1 MRVAVAFMP
10 EEMGYAAGDAAIV
23 VDAVR
28 SGATLAVIAA
38 NGNPPIYLAASA
50 PDALAHRDGERPDAW
65 AGGEL
70 DGLPLP
76 GFQFGNSPREVDAMD
91 FGGREIVFGTVNG
104 PRAARMASAAKHVSM
119 AGFLNLTAAGER
131 AAATDPDTVRIVCA
145 GSHRVFALDDAV
157 CAGLI
162 AARLVAM
169 GAEAEDSALAAVALA
184 ERFDDVPAMLRIS
197 DSGRRLMA
205 IGLEADLDFC
215 AQIDRTERVP
225 TLAHGEIDAEHRL
238 LPI

>member
-1 MRVAVAFMP
+1 MRIAVAFMP
-10 EEMGYAAGDAAIV
+10 EEMAYAADDAAIV

-38 NGNPPIYLAASA
+38 NGNPPIYLADSA
-50 PDALAHRDGERPDAW
+50 PDALEYRDRDVPEAW

-91 FGGREIVFGTVNG
+91 FTGREIVFGTVNG
-104 PRAARMASAAKHVSM
+104 PRAARIAAAAKHVSM
-119 AGFLNLTAAGER
+119 ASFLNLTAAAER
-131 AAATDPDTVRIVCA
+131 AAAAEPDTARVVCA
-145 GSHRVFALDDAV
+145 GSHRAFALDDAV

-162 AARLVAM
+162 ARRLVAM
-169 GAEAEDSALAAVALA
+169 GGVADDSALAAIALA
-184 ERFDDVPAMLRIS
+184 ERFEDVPAMLRVS

-215 AQIDRTERVP
+215 SRIDRSDRVP
-225 TLAHGEIDAEHRL
+225 TLARGVIDADRRL
-238 LPI
+238 LPV

>member
-1 MRVAVAFMP
+1 MRVAVAFLP
-10 EEMGYAAGDAAIV
+10 EEMDYGAEDAVIV

-28 SGATLAVIAA
+28 SGATLAVIAT
-38 NGNPPIYLAASA
+38 NGNPIIYLAASA
-50 PDALAHRDGERPDAW
+50 REALEHRDHERPHAW

-76 GFQFGNSPREVDAMD
+76 GFEFGNSPREVAGME

-104 PRAARMASAAKHVSM
+104 PRAARMAATAKHVSM
-119 AGFLNLTAAGER
+119 ASFLNLTAAAER
-131 AAATDPDTVRIVCA
+131 AAATDPETAKIICA
-145 GSHRVFALDDAV
+145 GSHRRFALDDAV
-157 CAGLI
+157 CAGAI
-162 AARLVAM
+162 AKKLVEM
-169 GAEAEDSALAAVALA
+169 GGEAEDSALAAIALA
-184 ERFDDVPAMLRIS
+184 DKYEDLPAMLRIS

-215 AQIDRTERVP
+215 AQVDRSDRVP
-225 TLAHGEIDAEHRL
+225 TLARDGISEDERL

>member
-1 MRVAVAFMP
+1 MRVAVAFLP
-10 EEMGYAAGDAAIV
+10 EEMDYGAEDAAIV

-50 PDALAHRDGERPDAW
+50 REALEYRDRERPHAW

-76 GFQFGNSPREVDAMD
+76 GFEFGNSPREVSEMEFD
-91 FGGREIVFGTVNG
+91 GREIVFGTVNG
-104 PRAARMASAAKHVSM
+104 PRAARMAAAAKHVSM
-119 AGFLNLTAAGER
+119 ASFLNLTAAAER
-131 AAATDPDTVRIVCA
+131 AAATDPETVKVVCA
-145 GSHRVFALDDAV
+145 GSHRRFALDDAV

-162 AARLVAM
+162 AGRLLEM
-169 GAEAEDSALAAVALA
+169 GCEAEDSALAAIALA
-184 ERFDDVPAMLRIS
+184 QAYEDLPAMLRIS
-197 DSGRRLMA
+197 DSGQRLMA

-215 AQIDRTERVP
+215 AQVDRSDRVP
-225 TLAHGEIDAEHRL
+225 TLAINGISEDERL
-238 LPI
+238 LPV

>member
-1 MRVAVAFMP
+1 MRVAVAFLP
-10 EEMGYAAGDAAIV
+10 EEMDYGTHDAAIV

-50 PDALAHRDGERPDAW
+50 RDALEYRDRERPTAW

-76 GFQFGNSPREVDAMD
+76 GFQFGNSPREVAEME
-91 FGGREIVFGTVNG
+91 FAGREIVFGTVNG
-104 PRAARMASAAKHVSM
+104 PRAAQMATAAKHVSM
-119 AGFLNLTAAGER
+119 ASFFNLTAAAER
-131 AAATDPDTVRIVCA
+131 AVGADPESVKVVCA
-145 GSHRVFALDDAV
+145 GSHLQFALDDAV

-162 AARLVAM
+162 AKRLIEM
-169 GAEAEDSALAAVALA
+169 GGEAEDSALAGIALA
-184 ERFDDVPAMLRIS
+184 ETYEDLPAMLRIS

-215 AQIDRTERVP
+215 ARVDRSDRVP
-225 TLAHGEIDAEHRL
+225 TLAKDGISEDRRL
-238 LPI
+238 IPV